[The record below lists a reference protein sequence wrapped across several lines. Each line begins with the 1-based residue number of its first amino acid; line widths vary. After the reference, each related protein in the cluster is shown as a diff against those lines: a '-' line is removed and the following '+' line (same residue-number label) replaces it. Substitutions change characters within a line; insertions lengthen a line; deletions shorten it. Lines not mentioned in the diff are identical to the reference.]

1 VREGL
6 TAPFAPHRET
16 NSELTMSHHDA
27 ARTLRDDSLLTLDGS
42 RGEGGGQIL
51 RSALSLSLV
60 TGRPFR
66 IHSIRAGRAKP
77 GLKRQHLAAVLAAQ
91 RVGAARV
98 VGAELGSGELLFEPG
113 AIQTGVHHF
122 AVGSAGSACLV
133 LQTVLPALWNAGAP
147 STLELEGGTHNPLAP
162 PADFLSE
169 AFLPVLRRMG
179 PDVRLE
185 LVRHGFFPA
194 GGGKLRV
201 EIRPAPLA
209 PLELLERG
217 APTEHRARAFVA
229 HLPRHV
235 AERELDVVRRR
246 LAWRTDQLEV
256 VEVEDSQGPGNVLSL
271 QLGFE
276 HAAELVTGFGEREVR
291 AETVA
296 NRAALAA
303 RRFLAQD
310 APVGEHLA
318 DRRILPFALARAGR
332 FRTVP
337 LTPHTTTNIEVVREF
352 LELPIRVDTDAK
364 GATVAFG

>member
-1 VREGL
+1 
-6 TAPFAPHRET
+6 
-16 NSELTMSHHDA
+16 MSRHEIISDSSDA
-27 ARTLRDDSLLTLDGS
+27 SLLTLDGS

-98 VGAELGSGELLFEPG
+98 VGAELGASELLFEPG

-133 LQTVLPALWNAGAP
+133 LQTVLPALWSADAP
-147 STLELEGGTHNPLAP
+147 STLEIEGGTHNPLAP
-162 PADFLSE
+162 PADFLSA

-201 EIRPAPLA
+201 AIRPAPLAPLA

-235 AERELDVVRRR
+235 AERELEVVRRR
-246 LAWRTDQLEV
+246 LAWRTEQLEA
-256 VEVEDSQGPGNVLSL
+256 VEIEDSQGPGNVLSI

-276 HAAELVTGFGEREVR
+276 HATELVTGFGEREVR

-296 NRAALAA
+296 NRAAGAA
-303 RRFLAQD
+303 KRFLAHD

-318 DRRILPFALARAGR
+318 DQLVLPFALARAGR

-352 LELPIRVDTDAK
+352 LAVPIRVDADAN